1 MDPARLKFLRAKT
14 THLVLSSLPQHLALY
29 LEIVRHEKIH
39 AESMALDEWMDWR
52 FSAHLKQL

>member
-1 MDPARLKFLRAKT
+1 MDPARLKFLRAKN

-39 AESMALDEWMDWR
+39 TE
-52 FSAHLKQL
+52 